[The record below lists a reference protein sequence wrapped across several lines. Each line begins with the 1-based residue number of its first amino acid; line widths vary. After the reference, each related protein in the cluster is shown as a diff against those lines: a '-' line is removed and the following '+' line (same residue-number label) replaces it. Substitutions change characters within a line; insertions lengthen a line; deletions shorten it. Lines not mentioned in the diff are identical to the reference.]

1 MKKLIVSIEIKNG
14 YFYDKTDLPKEII
27 VCSFCTN
34 IDFDNLFWMY
44 QQRVAPYISEYHK
57 TIAMDFSRYQ
67 NHIFKKFSAQNIV
80 FVSFK
85 HSKTRFFLM

>member
-44 QQRVAPYISEYHK
+44 QYITQYFRISQNYCNGLFSISKSLYFQKISVLEYC
-57 TIAMDFSRYQ
+57 FR
-67 NHIFKKFSAQNIV
+67 
-80 FVSFK
+80 
-85 HSKTRFFLM
+85 